1 MFPKNRCLQGL
12 QDIAEKI
19 PVQHLG
25 AGIEV
30 PAQFRSIKQG
40 VRGLVTVAR
49 VRTQTVLTAQRMG
62 CSVAVGVDGVL
73 GFVDVRDTC
82 LRSWSK

>member
-1 MFPKNRCLQGL
+1 MPDTNVAKSALT
-12 QDIAEKI
+12 
-19 PVQHLG
+19 

-62 CSVAVGVDGVL
+62 CSVTVGVDGVL
-73 GFVDVRDTC
+73 GFVDVWGTG
-82 LRSWSK
+82 LRNWSV